1 MSVVPGCSTL
11 LGISSLPLLRF
22 SPNLQIQAHYL
33 APDLSVK
40 IPRGESSSPRCCVLL
55 MSSALREF
63 FAVSA
68 EFKTLHK
75 NQPENSK
82 RALGMVVMMWRLGDV
97 CREGGKPPYLPTRE
111 NLMFVSWLVVEKERK
126 QETCTSLSSLCSLF
140 NFQTAHGMV
149 LVMLRLGGC
158 VQGRG
163 VTPLPADKRKLGGDC
178 LGGCGERQKTRTHN
192 QHFSLFVSKSHNS
205 HPLSLQL
212 QQLFSC
218 SSSVVSLLWGDGG
231 RAQKKSLVFPKNL
244 FHFAS
249 HCSLLVSMECA
260 LHICSLA
267 CSHCTFVPHV
277 IDMKRERKGGI
288 VARTLTSFT
297 SFTHF
302 TRP

>member
-1 MSVVPGCSTL
+1 MQGRGETPLPADKRKFDVCFLVGCGEREKTRNMYIAVSTL
-11 LGISSLPLLRF
+11 FFVQLPN
-22 SPNLQIQAHYL
+22 SPW
-33 APDLSVK
+33 DGS
-40 IPRGESSSPRCCVLL
+40 
-55 MSSALREF
+55 
-63 FAVSA
+63 
-68 EFKTLHK
+68 
-75 NQPENSK
+75 
-82 RALGMVVMMWRLGDV
+82 GDAAT
-97 CREGGKPPYLPTRE
+97 E
-111 NLMFVSWLVVEKERK
+111 
-126 QETCTSLSSLCSLF
+126 
-140 NFQTAHGMV
+140 
-149 LVMLRLGGC
+149 GC

-163 VTPLPADKRKLGGDC
+163 VTPLPADKRKSGGDC

-231 RAQKKSLVFPKNL
+231 RAQKKSLAFPKNL

-267 CSHCTFVPHV
+267 CSHCTFVPHM
-277 IDMKRERKGGI
+277 IYMKRERKGGCF
-288 VARTLTSFT
+288 THTHTHHT

-302 TRP
+302 TTLKCTCASALWCISPHPPFFSQAYNEQNEKGKCLCLQPVMMDRESFTN